1 MTLRRRHPLLPCL
14 LCKDFLTESN
24 CEGNNED
31 GQTYCNTTS
40 YQHHLLDGG
49 GETTNK
55 TAKCQIMN
63 QWMWEKMNEKQ
74 REKEKGKERNLHS
87 LSELLSSVILDLNQ
101 EVAELLHC
109 GPLWTTLFMNCALVV
124 LSSTIFVCCAPSYPF
139 INTTYNVP
147 NIKHYLSFRSVTY
160 CESSQTSSSST
171 GLRPQWVQVW
181 PHPLTLW

>member
-1 MTLRRRHPLLPCL
+1 MTLRRRHHLLPCL
-14 LCKDFLTESN
+14 LCRDFLTESN

-109 GPLWTTLFMNCALVV
+109 GPLNNPLYELCTGC
-124 LSSTIFVCCAPSYPF
+124 SQR
-139 INTTYNVP
+139 YN
-147 NIKHYLSFRSVTY
+147 ICLLCS
-160 CESSQTSSSST
+160 
-171 GLRPQWVQVW
+171 
-181 PHPLTLW
+181 